1 MMMSIVFEKSLL
13 NYLLKRREYIMN
25 RNDPKWE
32 LENEWLQEVLK
43 EAEKQFNE
51 KRDFKER
58 FKKDAIRTQRELWQD
73 IGSVSVSNG
82 LQQIVDFMQFINT
95 MKMEKRSHEFT
106 RKLQEKYERMVL
118 SPYFGRIDFLEKGD
132 KKAEKCYIGISNL
145 IDDNYDILIY
155 DWRAPVSS
163 MFYDWEIGEASY
175 ECPEGIING
184 KLILKRQYKIS
195 DGKIKYMFDSNLTID
210 DEVLQ
215 DILSKS
221 TDSKMNTIVT
231 TIQREQNRVIRNEE
245 YKNLIVQGPAGSGKT
260 SVALHRIAYLL
271 YKHRDEIKP
280 QNIVIFSPNNIF
292 NDYISNV
299 LPQLGEDNMYQTT
312 FGEYMHM
319 ALGSKLIKENYCEMM
334 EYILT
339 SKGEDSYQKRISNI
353 KFKSSIEFVDILK
366 QYVSYLERMDR
377 NFIDIIFRGNL
388 IISSKD
394 IQELFFKDYVQ
405 LPLKRRL
412 EKIKER
418 ILFLVEPYKKLR
430 IEEVASNLEYLDCY
444 MDKVEIMKKS
454 KLIVKE
460 EMKNIYYEINGTT
473 ELDLVDIYKKL
484 FEKLEFFYTS
494 SNTKCSEI
502 EIGKIKSYT
511 LENLDTG
518 ILNYEDQPPLLYLK
532 NAVGELPKTSEI
544 KYVIIDEAQD
554 YTPLQYEIFH
564 QLFQSASI
572 TILGDLHQSINPFMN
587 IGHYSNISNIFSKDN
602 TCMINLSKS
611 YRSTVEI
618 TKFSRRLLNKEI
630 FDECVERSGDEPL
643 LLGFIDEEA
652 IKEKLLEDIKIY
664 NEKGYKSI
672 GVITRTVKEAEEL
685 YDFLKDKVHV
695 KSIMK
700 DDDEYVNDTL
710 VIPSYL
716 SKGLEF
722 DVVLIYN
729 AGEGDYSCEE
739 ERLLLYTVCTRA
751 LHVLCIYYFGKIT
764 PLLKSEIYYY

>member
-1 MMMSIVFEKSLL
+1 
-13 NYLLKRREYIMN
+13 MN
-25 RNDPKWE
+25 RNDVKWK
-32 LENEWLQEVLK
+32 LENKWLQEVLK
-43 EAEKQFNE
+43 EVRKQFSE
-51 KRDFKER
+51 KHDFKER
-58 FKKDAIRTQRELWQD
+58 FKKDAIKTQRELWQD

-82 LQQIVDFMQFINT
+82 LEQIVDFMQFINT

-106 RKLQEKYERMVL
+106 KKLEEKYERMLL

-145 IDDNYDILIY
+145 INDNYDILIY
-155 DWRAPVSS
+155 DWRAPISS
-163 MFYDWEIGEASY
+163 MFYDYEIGEASY
-175 ECPEGIING
+175 ECPEGIVDGRIT
-184 KLILKRQYKIS
+184 LKRQYKINN
-195 DGKIKYMFDSNLTID
+195 GKIEYMFDSNLKID

-221 TDSKMNTIVT
+221 TDSKMKTIVT
-231 TIQREQNRVIRNEE
+231 TIQREQNKLIRNEE

-271 YKHRDEIKP
+271 YKQRDKIKP
-280 QNIVIFSPNNIF
+280 QNIVIFSPNDIF

-312 FGEYMHM
+312 FKEYMHV
-319 ALGSKLIKENYCEMM
+319 ALGSELIKENYCEMM
-334 EYILT
+334 EYILV
-339 SKGEDSYQKRISNI
+339 SKKQDSYQKRISNI
-353 KFKSSIEFVDILK
+353 KFKSSMEFLDILK
-366 QYVSYLERMDR
+366 RYVSYLEKMDR
-377 NFIDIIFRGNL
+377 NFTDIIFRGNL

-412 EKIKER
+412 EKIRER

-430 IEEVASNLEYLDCY
+430 IEEVDSDLEDSDSY
-444 MDKVEIMKKS
+444 MDKVEIMKRS
-454 KLIVKE
+454 TLVVKE
-460 EMKNIYYEINGTT
+460 EMKNIYYEINRMT

-484 FEKLEFFYTS
+484 FEKLEFFYAS
-494 SNTKCSEI
+494 SNTKYCETEI
-502 EIGKIKSYT
+502 DKIKSYT
-511 LENLDTG
+511 LEKLKTR

-532 NAVGELPKTSEI
+532 GAIGDLPKTSEI

-587 IGHYSNISNIFSKDN
+587 VGDYSNISNIFSKDN
-602 TCMINLSKS
+602 TCIINLTKS
-611 YRSTVEI
+611 YRSTIEI

-630 FDECVERSGDEPL
+630 SDECVERSGDEPL
-643 LLGFIDEEA
+643 LLDFIDEEA
-652 IKEKLLEDIKIY
+652 IKERLLEDIKIY

-672 GVITRTVKEAEEL
+672 GIITRTVKEAEEV
-685 YDFLKDKVHV
+685 YSFLKDKVYV

-700 DDDEYVNDTL
+700 DDDKYVSDTL

-729 AGEGDYSCEE
+729 AGDGNYSCEE
-739 ERLLLYTVCTRA
+739 ERLLFYTACTRA
-751 LHVLCIYYFGKIT
+751 LHALCIYYSGKIT
-764 PLLKSEIYYY
+764 PLLKG